1 MNITYVNAKKVI
13 TNGSYNTVQMM
24 TLLDLYVAYNRITTE
39 QYAELMDMMST
50 EQTQA

>member
-13 TNGSYNTVQMM
+13 GSENYNPQQMM

-39 QYAELMDMMST
+39 QYAELMDMMIA
-50 EQTQA
+50 Q